1 MCRDREWVQKS
12 LVTGRVAGQERLTG
26 DVYRIRIEGDFLE
39 DFTREAKPGQFVNVY
54 MKDKSTLLPRPVSIC
69 RIQSDQMELVYRVVG
84 KGTREMA
91 GYHRGD
97 AIRLSSPLGKGFDL
111 SGCQSGSA
119 LLVGGGV
126 GIPPLLQL
134 AGELNHR
141 GIRPMAVLGFQREP
155 FLVQEM
161 EKLCDKVLVATEDG
175 SIGFAGNVVQLIEKE
190 GQERGMAA
198 DQAFSCGP
206 KPMLKALA
214 DLCRERE
221 IPLQV
226 SLEERMGCGY
236 GACVGC
242 AVDIKRDGK
251 IQRKAV
257 CKDGPV
263 FWAEEVFWHAE

>member
-26 DVYRIRIEGDFLE
+26 DVYRIRIEGVFLE

-69 RIQSDQMELVYRVVG
+69 RIHSGQLELVYRVVG

-91 GYHRGD
+91 GYHRGN
-97 AIRLSSPLGKGFDL
+97 AIRLSSPLGKGFEL

-126 GIPPLLQL
+126 GTPPLLQL

-161 EKLCDKVLVATEDG
+161 EELCEKVLVATEDG
-175 SIGFAGNVVQLIEKE
+175 SFGFAGNVVQLIEKE
-190 GQERGMAA
+190 GQEKGLAA